1 MLRDSFSKDGYI
13 INQGIIT
20 DVKNGCYFSCKN
32 GCGWIATWNFL
43 RYHGIDVS
51 IEAVHDYLLNHLR
64 FGGFLGTKPT
74 HIRAYLESFGFRVK
88 RVFRKKKAL
97 ELSKT
102 INSGIIMYFHNR
114 GAHFVAFYRENEEE
128 FRFLNAIYG
137 REAHIMPMDEFLRDH
152 SYLNLMYFMGVE

>member
-1 MLRDSFSKDGYI
+1 MDILRTEGLFKTYNEGSENEVHALKPLDI
-13 INQGIIT
+13 
-20 DVKNGCYFSCKN
+20 
-32 GCGWIATWNFL
+32 
-43 RYHGIDVS
+43 S
-51 IEAVHDYLLNHLR
+51 IEEVHDYLLNHLR

-74 HIRAYLESFGFRVK
+74 HIKAYLESFGFKIK

-114 GAHFVAFYRENEEE
+114 GAHFVAFYRENEED

-137 REAHIMPMDEFLRDH
+137 RESHILTMEEFLRDH
-152 SYLNLMYFMGVE
+152 SYFNLMYFMGVE